1 MSLIRI
7 NIDSA
12 VVSTSA
18 AKFKVK
24 DDIIYLPS
32 SAKSAF
38 ATAISEIKK
47 AAELIIKAAPKL
59 DFYDDSKKRQYG
71 QHEQYKREAAKRK
84 QAGIEYKAEHK
95 QAQAHI
101 KAAKAALKEA
111 GFGSI
116 RPAFG
121 SEIITNIGRT
131 NASFAKQF
139 KPDTF
144 RVPGNDRRMKVKFVD
159 ASKIASISAVSDE
172 IESESAKAKAPS
184 YKLAKVSGATTLVI
198 SSANKSELQDIVGLL
213 KKAKAHAVAGITAS
227 IKGNTAATK
236 ARQLPKGD
244 RKTAMMQTRKTE
256 KAKATSEIRSA
267 KDALTAA
274 NKVAKSTGF
283 GGLNLALSASDIK
296 TGVGATAAL
305 KAIRAAKVTEFGVT
319 GKRGTF
325 KPKFVK
331 ESVFETI
338 GQKATSKKPSHAESI
353 KNTKAR
359 ITARRAKE
367 DAAAKLVT
375 HEDVSKAVNKSLK
388 KVLKKI
394 GLKNEGTRLVDKKGE
409 LLTKNGATRQHTI
422 DDIREEFEA
431 AGLKTKNLANGGFVV
446 PGVFK
451 INNSKYFG
459 IEASPLKNWVH
470 PDNMKK

>member
-1 MSLIRI
+1 MALIRI
-7 NIDSA
+7 NIADSI
-12 VVSTSA
+12 VSESA

-24 DDIIYLPS
+24 DDVIYLPS
-32 SAKSAF
+32 SAKAAF
-38 ATAISEIKK
+38 TKAANEIKK

-84 QAGIEYKAEHK
+84 QAGIEYKADHK

-101 KAAKAALKEA
+101 RAAKAALKEA

-144 RVPGNDRRMKVKFVD
+144 RVPGNDRRMKVKFID
-159 ASKIASISAVSDE
+159 ASRIASISAVSDE
-172 IESESAKAKAPS
+172 VESESAKAKEPS
-184 YKLAKVSGATTLVI
+184 YKLAKVSGATTLVV
-198 SSANKSELQDIVGLL
+198 SSANKSELQDIVALL
-213 KKAKAHAVAGITAS
+213 KKAKTHAVAGITAS

-244 RKTAMMQTRKTE
+244 RKTALMQTRKTE
-256 KAKATSEIRSA
+256 KAKATSEIRYA

-274 NKVAKSTGF
+274 NKVAKSSGF

-305 KAIRAAKVTEFGVT
+305 KAIRATKVTEFGVT

-331 ESVFETI
+331 EAVFETI
-338 GQKATSKKPSHAESI
+338 GQKAKAKTSTAKPGMGPRAAVKRVQKGLEKEETSH
-353 KNTKAR
+353 KVNT
-359 ITARRAKE
+359 
-367 DAAAKLVT
+367 
-375 HEDVSKAVNKSLK
+375 SLN
-388 KVLKKI
+388 KVLKKL
-394 GLKNEGTRLVDKKGE
+394 GLKNEGTRLVDKKGK
-409 LLTKNGATRQHTI
+409 LLDKNGATRQHTI
-422 DDIREEFEA
+422 DDIREEFDA
-431 AGLKTKNLANGGFVV
+431 AGLKTKSLANGGFVV

-451 INNSKYFG
+451 INNSNHFG
-459 IEASPLKNWVH
+459 IEALPLKNWVH
-470 PDNMKK
+470 PDNMKKTKKTKK

>member
-1 MSLIRI
+1 MALIRI
-7 NIDSA
+7 NIADSL
-12 VVSTSA
+12 V
-18 AKFKVK
+18 
-24 DDIIYLPS
+24 
-32 SAKSAF
+32 
-38 ATAISEIKK
+38 
-47 AAELIIKAAPKL
+47 
-59 DFYDDSKKRQYG
+59 
-71 QHEQYKREAAKRK
+71 
-84 QAGIEYKAEHK
+84 
-95 QAQAHI
+95 
-101 KAAKAALKEA
+101 
-111 GFGSI
+111 
-116 RPAFG
+116 
-121 SEIITNIGRT
+121 
-131 NASFAKQF
+131 
-139 KPDTF
+139 
-144 RVPGNDRRMKVKFVD
+144 
-159 ASKIASISAVSDE
+159 
-172 IESESAKAKAPS
+172 SESAKAKAPS
-184 YKLAKVSGATTLVI
+184 YKIAKVSGATTLVI

-244 RKTAMMQTRKTE
+244 RKTALMQTRKAE
-256 KAKATSEIRSA
+256 KAKATSEIRYA

-331 ESVFETI
+331 EAVFETI
-338 GQKATSKKPSHAESI
+338 GQKAKAKKSSRTES
-353 KNTKAR
+353 TKAR
-359 ITARRAKE
+359 NTTRRTKE

-388 KVLKKI
+388 TVLKKL
-394 GLKNEGTRLVDKKGE
+394 GLKNDSTRLVDKKGE

-422 DDIREEFEA
+422 DDIREEFDK
-431 AGLKTKNLANGGFVV
+431 AGLKTKSLANGGFVV